1 MTEATASVDRPL
13 WLAMEEQ
20 ISGVAPADLEAAK
33 LEQTVHRIADE
44 LDGAGYN
51 VSRHGGNMLELRAAI
66 EARAKVGRPL
76 LGDFRS
82 AIDGL
87 TLDDLGNTH
96 VAARSVALDLGEVWP
111 RMRDVERRQDL
122 LAMVEQRRLDLLVA
136 RAREMPGDRGIRFL
150 IEQGIEPAMI
160 LEAFGI
166 PQARY
171 DEVHAA
177 MEAEKAE
184 RTRIHKLLGAVAEAA
199 EVDRARHLIT
209 NDVADADIV
218 EVAGIPQEAVD
229 AAREAMAAEIA
240 EKQRLAEEAAAAK
253 KAAAEGPSLDAI
265 PPGEMLEHIEAIRE
279 IMEFSEDPDEI
290 RTMCEQSNIPKS
302 LVEVAVAD
310 PGKLDELESAA
321 ENA

>member
-13 WLAMEEQ
+13 WLAMEER
-20 ISGVAPADLEAAK
+20 ISGVAPAELEAAK
-33 LEQTVHRIADE
+33 LEETVHRIARE
-44 LDGAGYN
+44 LDEAGYN
-51 VSRHGGNMLELRAAI
+51 VSRHGGNMLDLRAAL

-82 AIDGL
+82 AVEAL
-87 TLDDLGNTH
+87 TLEDLGNHH
-96 VAARSVALDLGEVWP
+96 VAARSVALDLGEAWP

-136 RAREMPGDRGIRFL
+136 RAREMSGDRGIRFL
-150 IEQGIEPAMI
+150 IEQEIEPQMV
-160 LEAFGI
+160 LEAFEI

-184 RTRIHKLLGAVAEAA
+184 RARIHKLLAAVADATD
-199 EVDRARHLIT
+199 VDRARHLIT
-209 NDVADADIV
+209 NDVTDADIV
-218 EVAGIPQEAVD
+218 EVAGIAQEAVD
-229 AAREAMAAEIA
+229 AAREAMAAELA
-240 EKQRLAEEAAAAK
+240 EKQRLAEESVAAK
-253 KAAAEGPSLDAI
+253 KAAAEGPALEAI

-302 LVEVAVAD
+302 LVEVAVSD
-310 PGKLDELESAA
+310 PDKLDELESAA
-321 ENA
+321 EGA